1 MCYSVPVTS
10 TGLRE
15 LRQRASELVRQAE
28 AGEVITVSVNGRP
41 VAELG
46 PVRRDRW
53 RSWDDVADLFEGP
66 ADPSWSEDRGLVD
79 DELRDPFAS

>member
-1 MCYSVPVTS
+1 MCYFAAVTS

-46 PVRRDRW
+46 PVRRDQW
-53 RSWDDVADLFEGP
+53 RLWSDVADLFDGP
-66 ADPSWSEDRGLVD
+66 ADPSWSEDRELVASAP
-79 DELRDPFAS
+79 RDPFAS